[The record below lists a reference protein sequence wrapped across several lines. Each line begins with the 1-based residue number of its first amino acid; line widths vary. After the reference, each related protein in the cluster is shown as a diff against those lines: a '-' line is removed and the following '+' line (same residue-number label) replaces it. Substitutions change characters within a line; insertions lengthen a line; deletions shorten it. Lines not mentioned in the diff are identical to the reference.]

1 MGGGRPK
8 IDNSVQEKQ
17 LAMQQEQLKKQ
28 EEESR
33 AQREQIALE
42 TTQQLLAF
50 RRGTIGRQS
59 LLKTSERGVYGT

>member
-17 LAMQQEQLKKQ
+17 LEMQQEQLKKQ

-42 TTQQLLAF
+42 NTTALLAL
-50 RRGTIGRQS
+50 RRGTIGRRS
-59 LLKTSERGVYGT
+59 LLSTSERGVV

>member
-1 MGGGRPK
+1 MGGGQPK

-33 AQREQIALE
+33 AQREKIALE
-42 TTQQLLAF
+42 NTQGAV
-50 RRGTIGRQS
+50 GRQS
-59 LLKTSERGVYGT
+59 LLKTSERGVYGA

>member
-17 LAMQQEQLKKQ
+17 LVMQKEQLRKQ
-28 EEESR
+28 EEDSR
-33 AQREQIALE
+33 AQKEQIALE
-42 TTQQLLAF
+42 NTQRLLAF
-50 RRGTIGRQS
+50 RRGTVGRQS

>member
-1 MGGGRPK
+1 MSRGRAE

-42 TTQQLLAF
+42 NTQRLLAF
-50 RRGTIGRQS
+50 RRGTVGRQS